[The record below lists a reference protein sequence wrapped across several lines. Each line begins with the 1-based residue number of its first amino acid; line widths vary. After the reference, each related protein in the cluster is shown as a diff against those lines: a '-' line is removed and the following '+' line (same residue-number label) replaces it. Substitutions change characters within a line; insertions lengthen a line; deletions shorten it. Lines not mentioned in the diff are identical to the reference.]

1 MQLRHSASISLA
13 SIVCLS
19 AALAA
24 QAPAGDQ
31 SSVPVIKTNVRAVV
45 VDVVVTGGKDEP
57 VQGLQKQD
65 FQVME
70 DGKPMSIDFFEEQ
83 GARRAATDAAADA
96 IKSEGSLPPNVYS
109 NVPPVAGSDSVNVL
123 LIDTLNTEIGDQC
136 FIRQQILKF
145 LQGMK
150 PGTRVAI
157 FSLGSQFRF
166 LQGFTSDV
174 SLLQAALND
183 VKKGVNPQKD
193 PAFHSRSDEQ
203 DDAWERGEMA
213 ALAAEIGGNSSD
225 FLVGGLQTG
234 QSEAINMGAERRVGM
249 TLNALG
255 SIARYLAGVPGRKN
269 LIWFASSFPVTVF
282 PNFHQQEQM
291 SNNRISLS
299 QVKKTADLLTA
310 SKVAVYPINAEGMA
324 NDHLMTADHCIGPG
338 GTETDCPDSVGV
350 GPELMANIGA
360 EKAARANET
369 IAMEKLAED
378 TGGKAFYNTNDLD
391 GAMEHAIEDGSH
403 YYTISYTPTN
413 KKMDG
418 NYRKVEVKLTTGKYK
433 LAYRRGYNAADAPA
447 TAPKPEGDPLRP
459 LLAQGRANSTEVLY
473 QVRVAPVS
481 PQPAATAA
489 RAGLNPK
496 LTGSSTRYSVN
507 FVIPWRNVSFVPAP
521 DGSYD
526 GKINVGVVAYD
537 GDGKAVN
544 WMGGT
549 QAMNLKPEVY
559 AAIQRSGVPA
569 HMEIDLPDQD
579 VSLVTGVYDWGTD
592 RAGTLEIPVHPEAVA
607 AAR

>member
-1 MQLRHSASISLA
+1 MRLIRSVLISFA
-13 SIVCLS
+13 CTVCLT

-24 QAPAGDQ
+24 QAPASDQ
-31 SSVPVIKTNVRAVV
+31 NTVPLIKANVRAVV

-65 FQVME
+65 FQIME
-70 DGKPMSIDFFEEQ
+70 DGKPMTIDFFEEQ
-83 GARRAATDAAADA
+83 GAKTSAAET
-96 IKSEGSLPPNVYS
+96 IKSQSSLPPNVYS
-109 NVPPVAGSDSVNVL
+109 NVPPVAGSDSVDVL
-123 LIDTLNTEIGDQC
+123 LIDTLNTEVGDQL
-136 FIRQQILKF
+136 FVRKQILKF

-203 DDAWERGEMA
+203 DDAWERSEMA
-213 ALAAEIGGNSSD
+213 AVAAMIGGNGGV
-225 FLVGGLQTG
+225 LVEGLQSA
-234 QSEAINMGAERRVGM
+234 QSEASDMGYEKRVAM
-249 TLNALG
+249 TLEALG

-269 LIWFASSFPVTVF
+269 LIWFASSFPVAVF
-282 PNFHQQEQM
+282 PNFQQREQM
-291 SNNRISLS
+291 ADNRISVS

-324 NDHLMTADHCIGPG
+324 NNRTLDAEHNIIG
-338 GTETDCPDSVGV
+338 
-350 GPELMANIGA
+350 GPAVMASIGA
-360 EKAARANET
+360 ETGTRANEQVK
-369 IAMEKLAED
+369 MERLAQD

-391 GAMEHAIEDGSH
+391 GAMEHAIEDGTH

-413 KKMDG
+413 NKMDG

-459 LLAQGRANSTEVLY
+459 LLAYGRANSTEVLY

-496 LTGSSTRYSVN
+496 LAGSVTRYSVN
-507 FVIPWRNVSFVPAP
+507 FAIPWKDVSFAPAP
-521 DGSYD
+521 DGTYN
-526 GKINVGVVAYD
+526 GKINVGVIAY
-537 GDGKAVN
+537 GSDGKAVN

-592 RAGTLEIPVHPEAVA
+592 RAGTLEIPVHPEAVS

>member
-1 MQLRHSASISLA
+1 M
-13 SIVCLS
+13 
-19 AALAA
+19 AALVAA
-24 QAPAGDQ
+24 QAPAGE
-31 SSVPVIKTNVRAVV
+31 STVPVIKTNVRAVV

-70 DGKPMSIDFFEEQ
+70 DGKPMTIDFFEEQ
-83 GARRAATDAAADA
+83 GARTPAAEAM
-96 IKSEGSLPPNVYS
+96 KSQGSLPPNVYS
-109 NVPPVAGSDSVNVL
+109 NVPPVAGSDSVDVL
-123 LIDTLNTEIGDQC
+123 LIDTLNTEVGDQP
-136 FIRQQILKF
+136 FVRKQILKF

-166 LQGFTSDV
+166 LQGFTSDAT
-174 SLLQAALND
+174 LLQAALDD
-183 VKKGVNPQKD
+183 VKKGVNPEKD

-203 DDAWERGEMA
+203 DDAGERSAMA
-213 ALAAEIGGNSSD
+213 AVAAMIGGNSAV
-225 FLVGGLQTG
+225 LVQGLQAA
-234 QSEAINMGAERRVGM
+234 QSEAIDMGAERRVAM
-249 TLNALG
+249 TLEALG

-291 SNNRISLS
+291 ANSRISVS

-324 NDHLMTADHCIGPG
+324 NDHLMTADRCAG
-338 GTETDCPDSVGV
+338 GIDCPDGVGV
-350 GPELMANIGA
+350 GPGLMGNIGA
-360 EKAARANET
+360 EKAARANEQIT
-369 IAMEKLAED
+369 MEKLAED

-413 KKMDG
+413 NKMDG

-447 TAPKPEGDPLRP
+447 TAPKAEGDPLRP
-459 LLAQGRANSTEVLY
+459 LLAYGRANSTEMLY
-473 QVRVAPVS
+473 QVKVAPAS

-496 LTGSSTRYSVN
+496 LTGAFTRYSVN
-507 FVIPWRNVSFVPAP
+507 FVIPWRDVSFVPAQ
-521 DGSYD
+521 DGTYN
-526 GKINVGVVAYD
+526 GKINVGVIAY
-537 GDGKAVN
+537 GSDGKAVN

-549 QAMNLKPEVY
+549 QAMSLKPEVY
-559 AAIQRSGVPA
+559 AAVQRSGVPA
-569 HMEIDLPDQD
+569 HMELDLPDKD

-592 RAGTLEIPVHPEAVA
+592 QAGTLAIPVHPEAVT

>member
-1 MQLRHSASISLA
+1 MRLLRSAFISL
-13 SIVCLS
+13 VCSACLT

-24 QAPAGDQ
+24 QQSAGGENP
-31 SSVPVIKTNVRAVV
+31 VPVIKTNVRAVV

-57 VQGLQKQD
+57 VQGLQKQN
-65 FQVME
+65 FEVME
-70 DGKPMSIDFFEEQ
+70 DGKPMTIDFFEEQ
-83 GARRAATDAAADA
+83 GARSVATDAAAEA
-96 IKSEGSLPPNVYS
+96 IKSQRSLPPNVFS
-109 NVPPVAGSDSVNVL
+109 NVPPVAESDSVDVL
-123 LIDTLNTEIGDQC
+123 LIDTLNTEVGDQL
-136 FIRQQILKF
+136 FVRKQILKF

-193 PAFHSRSDEQ
+193 PAFHSRSDAE

-213 ALAAEIGGNSSD
+213 AVAAMIGGNGGV
-225 FLVGGLQTG
+225 LVEGLQSA
-234 QSEAINMGAERRVGM
+234 QSEASDMGYEKRVGM
-249 TLNALG
+249 TLEALG

-269 LIWFASSFPVTVF
+269 LIWFASTFPVAVF
-282 PNFHQQEQM
+282 PDIHQQEQM
-291 SNNRISLS
+291 ASNRISIS

-310 SKVAVYPINAEGMA
+310 SKVAVYPINAAGMA
-324 NDHLMTADHCIGPG
+324 NDHEMTADHCISQG
-338 GTETDCPDSVGV
+338 GESDCPDSVGV
-350 GPELMANIGA
+350 GPGLLGNIAA
-360 EKAARANET
+360 EKAERSNEQVT
-369 IAMEKLAED
+369 MERLAQD

-459 LLAQGRANSTEVLY
+459 LLAYGRANSTEVLY

-496 LTGSSTRYSVN
+496 LTGAFTRYSVN
-507 FVIPWRNVSFVPAP
+507 FAIPWKDVSFLPAQ
-521 DGSYD
+521 DGTYD
-526 GKINVGVVAYD
+526 GKINVGVIAYD
-537 GDGKAVN
+537 SDGKAVN

-592 RAGTLEIPVHPEAVA
+592 RAGTLAIPVRPEAVA

>member
-1 MQLRHSASISLA
+1 MRLLRSALISL
-13 SIVCLS
+13 SFVVCL
-19 AALAA
+19 AATLAA
-24 QAPAGDQ
+24 QAPAGGVNP
-31 SSVPVIKTNVRAVV
+31 VPLIKTNVRAVV

-70 DGKPMSIDFFEEQ
+70 DGKPMTIDFFEEQ
-83 GARRAATDAAADA
+83 GARTSAAEA
-96 IKSEGSLPPNVYS
+96 IKTQSSLPPNVYS
-109 NVPPVAGSDSVNVL
+109 NVPPAAVSDSVNVL
-123 LIDTLNTEIGDQC
+123 LIDTLNTEVGDQL
-136 FIRQQILKF
+136 FVRKQILKF

-183 VKKGVNPQKD
+183 AKKGVNPEKD
-193 PAFHSRSDEQ
+193 PAFHSRSDEA

-213 ALAAEIGGNSSD
+213 AVAAMIGGNAGV
-225 FLVGGLQTG
+225 LVEGLQSG
-234 QSEAINMGAERRVGM
+234 QAEAINMGAEKRVAM
-249 TLNALG
+249 TLEALS

-269 LIWFASSFPVTVF
+269 LLWFASSFPVTVF
-282 PNFHQQEQM
+282 PNFHQREQM
-291 SNNRISLS
+291 SDNRISIS

-324 NDHLMTADHCIGPG
+324 NDHEMTADHCISQGV
-338 GTETDCPDSVGV
+338 ETNCPDSVGV
-350 GPELMANIGA
+350 GAELMGNIA
-360 EKAARANET
+360 SEKAARADEQVT
-369 IAMEKLAED
+369 MERLAED

-447 TAPKPEGDPLRP
+447 IAPKAEGDPLRP
-459 LLAQGRANSTEVLY
+459 LLAYGRANSTEMLY
-473 QVRVAPVS
+473 QVRVAPLS

-489 RAGLNPK
+489 RAGLNTK
-496 LTGSSTRYSVN
+496 LTGAFTRYSVS
-507 FVIPWRNVSFVPAP
+507 FAIPWKDVSFVPAP
-521 DGSYD
+521 DGTYY
-526 GKINVGVVAYD
+526 GKINVGVIAYD

-549 QAMNLKPEVY
+549 QAMSLKPEVY
-559 AAIQRSGVPA
+559 AAVQRSGVPA
-569 HMEIDLPDQD
+569 HMELDLPDKD

-592 RAGTLEIPVHPEAVA
+592 QAGTLAIPVHPEAVT